1 MMTSERRV
9 AMMIPQKEHL
19 RSGAAHI
26 TSAAGLLQLSVL
38 LLL

>member
-1 MMTSERRV
+1 MMSS
-9 AMMIPQKEHL
+9 QKQRL
-19 RSGAAHI
+19 QSGAAHI